1 MSIPAT
7 VASKLLIKKG
17 DTVMVIGG
25 RAKGRQG
32 KVLSVDRFKHRVIV
46 EKLNM
51 IKRHVRPSRDS
62 KGGII
67 EKEGP
72 IHVSNVMLVCPAC
85 GKPARVAVRRL
96 EGGQRLRICKRC
108 REAVEKAKTA

>member
-1 MSIPAT
+1 MSSPTT
-7 VASKLLIKKG
+7 VASKFRIKKG
-17 DTVMVIGG
+17 DSVVVLSG

-32 KVLSVDRFKHRVIV
+32 KVLSVDRFKHRIVV
-46 EKLNM
+46 EKVNM

-72 IHVSNVMLVCPAC
+72 IHVSNVMLVCPEC
-85 GKPARVAVRRL
+85 GKPARVAIRRL
-96 EGGQRLRICKRC
+96 EGGQRLRVCKRC